1 VAAPIGPGAAAEK
14 HWHLSTRYFQG
25 RVDFVMG
32 EHWQLNESVGP
43 VVGHSGPEAAG
54 EKHQHLGAAYF
65 RGRLDFAR
73 QLEVSKNELC
83 DRP

>member
-1 VAAPIGPGAAAEK
+1 
-14 HWHLSTRYFQG
+14 
-25 RVDFVMG
+25 MG